1 MTRPRLAVGAGI
13 ATLVIAGAA
22 LIPTMTFAQTAD
34 STQTPAAAAVG
45 GERAP
50 GAGGFGRLGRAGG
63 SEELATALGVTVE
76 ELREAVTAARE
87 ALADTLDERPADE
100 AEREAL
106 REALREAHRTA
117 LASALGVTIE
127 ALEAAEETVR
137 EAHTAS
143 AIERIEEKVVDGT
156 LTRERADEI
165 IESIESGER
174 PEGPFPGRG
183 RGMRGGTAGVGFGG
197 PFGGPVS

>member
-34 STQTPAAAAVG
+34 STETPAATADG
-45 GERAP
+45 GECAP
-50 GAGGFGRLGRAGG
+50 GAGGFGRLGGAGG

-100 AEREAL
+100 AA

-143 AIERIEEKVVDGT
+143 AIERIEEKVADGT
-156 LTRERADEI
+156 LTREQADEI

-174 PEGPFPGRG
+174 PDGPFPGRG
-183 RGMRGGTAGVGFGG
+183 RGMRGGAAGGGFGG